1 MWVEGWM
8 YMKHTVIYNSS
19 VMMWVLFFFLYVCVN
34 FIWGV
39 CQSKEQIRGDREISG
54 TWLLDLKF
62 TKNQ

>member
-1 MWVEGWM
+1 MGRGMDVYEAHCDIQQLCNDM
-8 YMKHTVIYNSS
+8 F
-19 VMMWVLFFFLYVCVN
+19 FFFLYVCVN